1 MVLRTGAEPPGV
13 IARRFTVPAQV
24 EGGGGSKEPTAPA
37 AKAETMKNCERIAT
51 TGCRSRVVRRIERA
65 YATLGLGSRS
75 LLLLVGILLLTGTIR
90 IVGLVALPVLFL
102 L

>member
-51 TGCRSRVVRRIERA
+51 TGCRSRVVRRIERVRDP
-65 YATLGLGSRS
+65 SRRS
-75 LLLLVGILLLTGTIR
+75 LLLLVGILLLTTYYYY
-90 IVGLVALPVLFL
+90 LVVLFAG
-102 L
+102 

>member
-1 MVLRTGAEPPGV
+1 MRGAERPSVTTRLEEPFAVVLRTGAEPPGV

-51 TGCRSRVVRRIERA
+51 TGCRRCRVVRRIERA
-65 YATLGLGSRS
+65 YATLV
-75 LLLLVGILLLTGTIR
+75 VG
-90 IVGLVALPVLFL
+90 AY
-102 L
+102 